1 MNKNLA
7 IICFLLVLFNSG
19 ITHAN
24 DVVQEFV
31 FEPNKIYPVNTS
43 LGVVTQIE
51 LSPREIIKDY
61 SSGLSS
67 GWDVVRRDNVFYL
80 KPKNQGVD
88 TNFIVRTQSHQYIFE
103 LKVINPN
110 WKKLSEIKSKG
121 SIIKLNFNI
130 QRIRILILSQRK
142 FLDLT

>member
-1 MNKNLA
+1 MKKNS
-7 IICFLLVLFNSG
+7 IIIYFLLASFSNISY
-19 ITHAN
+19 ADN
-24 DVVQEFV
+24 VVQEFV

-51 LSPREIIKDY
+51 LSPREVIKDY

-88 TNFIVRTQSHQYIFE
+88 TNFIIRTQSHQYIFE

-121 SIIKLNFNI
+121 LNFNT
-130 QRIRILILSQRK
+130 QKARISILNKQK
-142 FLDLT
+142 FLGLI